1 MNLSEIFQMPSDAP
15 NRVCR
20 FEPYGEAH
28 REQMV
33 REVLGL
39 ANADVQDD
47 RYIVF
52 GVHHDGKA
60 MNIVGLTDADRNRLE
75 DDIARVGELVE
86 PGLDVDVRYESID
99 GKPIAVLHLMNCGN
113 PPYVVR
119 ETLSERLQRGECWIR
134 KNGKIGLA
142 LRSDLDRMYG
152 KLEPVDSPSVL
163 VGFNGQAECQVLD
176 IAIPDRADPPS
187 KRAPRE
193 DEVQQNRESEQLTS
207 ETSIAR
213 ARVVNARMY
222 VAEIPLTQAD
232 NTIKTQNASEEI
244 RKKRA
249 DIYYFF
255 EERAVKINFCIQNK
269 TRLTFEDATLEL
281 SFPRTSDFDISDKV
295 YAPPEQEQSSMEAD
309 LMGYPEVEKT
319 PNSIRVSAALG
330 AIQPERAIDAF
341 ECAIRLAVG
350 TGWRGKKLGIHYAL
364 KAKNLKKPFTGR
376 LKIKFKP

>member
-1 MNLSEIFQMPSDAP
+1 MNLPDILQMTSDAP

-20 FEPYGEAH
+20 FEPYGSTH

-33 REVLGL
+33 REILGL
-39 ANADVQDD
+39 ANADLQDD

-52 GVHHDGKA
+52 GAHHDGIA
-60 MNIVGLTDADRNRLE
+60 MNIIGLTDADRNCLE
-75 DDIARVGELVE
+75 DDISRIDPLIEAD
-86 PGLDVDVRYESID
+86 LDVKVNFETID
-99 GKPIAVLHLMNCGN
+99 GKPIAVLQLRNCEN
-113 PPYVVR
+113 PPYVVK
-119 ETLSERLQRGECWIR
+119 ETVSERLQRGECWIR

-152 KLEPVDSPSVL
+152 KLQPTESPSVL
-163 VGFNGQAECQVLD
+163 VGFNGRAECQVFVVE
-176 IAIPDRADPPS
+176 IPDRADPPS
-187 KRAPRE
+187 KRAPQKSKRSL
-193 DEVQQNRESEQLTS
+193 ESEQRTS

-222 VAEIPLTQAD
+222 VAETALTEAD
-232 NTIKTQNASEEI
+232 NTIKTQSASEEI

-255 EERAVKINFCIQNK
+255 EERALKINFSILNK
-269 TRLTFEDATLEL
+269 TRLTFEDATFEL

-295 YAPPEQEQSSMEAD
+295 YSPPDQDQSSVETD
-309 LMGYPEVEKT
+309 LIGYPDVEKT
-319 PNSIRVSAALG
+319 RNSIRVCAALG
-330 AIQPERAIDAF
+330 AIQPEREIDAF

-364 KAKNLKKPFTGR
+364 KAGNLKKPFTGR
-376 LKIKFKP
+376 LKIIFNP